1 MCPLCIMKDVITF
14 NSMAVEDNHCVYEGE
29 APFLRLP
36 TIFGK
41 SVRYKVLSFACSIVN
56 KASWVQGG
64 VATFSCYIASPLV
77 SLTIA
82 KFIGLSEYCIVV
94 ALYSNIYMSVYYSTW
109 TRYISIIILQNC
121 SGNGHACTSSR
132 YQAVFLQSRPQTP
145 SSHKEKWSD
154 EPSRIFLG
162 LHTLLQQCHLATFRT
177 FYTKPTQKRYRY
189 SSRWQKSW
197 IQATRIAL
205 WAKS

>member
-64 VATFSCYIASPLV
+64 GSYLFL
-77 SLTIA
+77 
-82 KFIGLSEYCIVV
+82 
-94 ALYSNIYMSVYYSTW
+94 LYSLAVGITYNWQIY
-109 TRYISIIILQNC
+109 
-121 SGNGHACTSSR
+121 
-132 YQAVFLQSRPQTP
+132 RP
-145 SSHKEKWSD
+145 E
-154 EPSRIFLG
+154 
-162 LHTLLQQCHLATFRT
+162 
-177 FYTKPTQKRYRY
+177 
-189 SSRWQKSW
+189 
-197 IQATRIAL
+197 
-205 WAKS
+205 